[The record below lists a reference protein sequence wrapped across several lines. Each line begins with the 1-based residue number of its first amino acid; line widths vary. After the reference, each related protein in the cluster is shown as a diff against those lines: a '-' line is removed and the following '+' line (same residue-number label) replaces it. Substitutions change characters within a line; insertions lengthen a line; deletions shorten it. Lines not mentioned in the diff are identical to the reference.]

1 LDFSLVSTKNLSK
14 ILPSSV
20 WGPWPDNFGQKG
32 LNLRHL
38 RHHPQKNEIQNL
50 KTSFSLQT
58 RRLAKSYER
67 MNSSLVKSTAEL
79 WSCQDL
85 ANLKRISA
93 SSKGLASEENPK
105 ESGPSLAYM
114 NKKKIGNI
122 ENRYLVFAELTT
134 T

>member
-1 LDFSLVSTKNLSK
+1 
-14 ILPSSV
+14 
-20 WGPWPDNFGQKG
+20 
-32 LNLRHL
+32 
-38 RHHPQKNEIQNL
+38 
-50 KTSFSLQT
+50 
-58 RRLAKSYER
+58 
-67 MNSSLVKSTAEL
+67 M
-79 WSCQDL
+79 